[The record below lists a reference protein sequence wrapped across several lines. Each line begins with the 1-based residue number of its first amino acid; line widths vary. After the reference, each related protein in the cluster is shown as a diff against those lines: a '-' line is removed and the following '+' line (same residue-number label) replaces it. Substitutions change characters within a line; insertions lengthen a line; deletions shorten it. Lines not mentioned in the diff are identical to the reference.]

1 MPNNAEK
8 RYPYGASG
16 EIRAWGEGRFDA
28 LMNLCS
34 TADLVEVFHPICRD
48 GTVQECRNAAA
59 ILNYLTLQS
68 FFEGMG
74 EEFVQVIEDHGDEN
88 GEYEIV
94 DPWDAFQDALPR
106 LELMKVYHATLPE
119 PLPARQLEAELRV
132 LSIFESCFV
141 IQPFVEAFGRTCK
154 GSSETEID
162 PVVDGLVSFAREV
175 IDLIVSNPSLAAVPA
190 MEVLKRWHRCVSEEN
205 GEARINSEELEL
217 VKWGF
222 AVLSPRTHQ
231 MRQELV
237 SMLDDQVQ
245 ANEAAEAIVR
255 LKFEGL
261 WQLETRFWNR
271 LGDVDRAGTSFVGVG
286 ENQSEQRDWFDRP
299 LEVFLDALPQQP
311 TDFNRPEDRRCLECE
326 LSLGGP
332 PEFLRAA
339 RLLLG
344 ADPGLKASGD

>member
-1 MPNNAEK
+1 
-8 RYPYGASG
+8 
-16 EIRAWGEGRFDA
+16 
-28 LMNLCS
+28 
-34 TADLVEVFHPICRD
+34 LVEVFHRICND

-59 ILNYLTLQS
+59 ILSYLTLQS

-74 EEFVQVIEDHGDEN
+74 EQFVQVIEDHGDDY

-94 DPWDAFQDALPR
+94 DSWNAFHDALPR

-141 IQPFVEAFGRTCK
+141 IQPLVEAFGRTCK

-162 PVVDGLVSFAREV
+162 RVVDAPDSFAREV
-175 IDLIVSNPSLAAVPA
+175 IDLIVSNPSLALSPA
-190 MEVLKRWHRCVSEEN
+190 LEDFRAMVVLKKWHRSVSEEN
-205 GEARINSEELEL
+205 GKTYLNPEELEL

-237 SMLDDQVQ
+237 SMLDDQIQ

-261 WQLETRFWNR
+261 WQLETRFWKR
-271 LGDVDRAGTSFVGVG
+271 LGDVDRAGASFVGVG

-299 LEVFLDALPQQP
+299 LEVFLDSLPLQP
-311 TDFNRPEDRRCLECE
+311 TDFSRPEDRRCLECE

-339 RLLLG
+339 QILLG
-344 ADPGLKASGD
+344 SDRGPRGVR